1 MPTRVMDVF
10 TAAFEVHTLP
20 IGFEKFRKQQQKIAE
35 EQLHK
40 NS

>member
-1 MPTRVMDVF
+1 MDVF

-20 IGFEKFRKQQQKIAE
+20 LGFEKFRQQQRMLAE
-35 EQLHK
+35 EQAK

>member
-1 MPTRVMDVF
+1 MDVF

-20 IGFEKFRKQQQKIAE
+20 IGFEKFRQQQALLA
-35 EQLHK
+35 QQK